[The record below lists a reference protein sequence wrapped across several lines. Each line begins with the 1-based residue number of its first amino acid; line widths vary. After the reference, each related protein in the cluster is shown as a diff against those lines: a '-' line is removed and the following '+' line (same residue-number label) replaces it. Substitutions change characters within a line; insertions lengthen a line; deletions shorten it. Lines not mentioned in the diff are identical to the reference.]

1 MATFLKNVNM
11 VSRSSTMY
19 LDRKFG
25 GDELRGY
32 HGKYILT
39 VCGQPGLSQE
49 DIARTVFVNKSNVA
63 RQVRVLE
70 KLGYVERRQ
79 SPDDGRKTLIYPTQK
94 AFEAREKIRSFYAE
108 WREEITEGFSEEEKS
123 ELFRLTL
130 KLYENAVKYMEEEVD

>member
-19 LDRKFG
+19 LDKRFSG
-25 GDELRGY
+25 GELRGY

-39 VCGQPGLSQE
+39 VCGRPGQSQE
-49 DIARTVFVNKSNVA
+49 EIARTIFVNKSNVA
-63 RQVRVLE
+63 RQLKALE
-70 KLGYVERRQ
+70 KLGFVERRQ
-79 SPDDGRKTLIYPTQK
+79 SADDGRKTLIYPTEK
-94 AFEAREKIRSFYAE
+94 AFKAREKIRGFYAE
-108 WREEITEGFSEEEKS
+108 WREEITKGFSDEEKE